1 MTDDQHPIPQQATW
15 RHTGGR
21 IWHVVWDGASDTETG
36 RATARFHRAP
46 TPDSRPVWNGKA
58 WTWDPQPVRDV
69 PVDPHAPVPSVDLD
83 TSAACDPGELSARHR
98 AKGGDVEG
106 AEAT

>member
-58 WTWDPQPVRDV
+58 WTWDPQPVRAV
-69 PVDPHAPVPSVDLD
+69 PDGRQVRVGDSVGGGVGMYCFVQRTRPIGGGILRR
-83 TSAACDPGELSARHR
+83 TSDRR
-98 AKGGDVEG
+98 D
-106 AEAT
+106 